1 MAQERW
7 LDASYINVLVSSD
20 VIELS
25 GYVPSAD
32 QKRAVEALVGEL
44 DQRRQL
50 VDKLE
55 IGLPLVSDFA

>member
-25 GYVPSAD
+25 GCVPSAD

-44 DQRRQL
+44 DQRRRL

>member
-44 DQRRQL
+44 DQRRRL